1 MATAAS
7 CRDPG
12 REAAGRVMDVEIGP
26 VLLRVP
32 LRCHMRLVGRSPLSK
47 LLRHGSFVA
56 PPEGFIAALHREIN
70 DIALRDLNLLP
81 VETLLIESGQR
92 SLAVDIDM
100 RNTQFIGADRTD
112 GAFPDGYEP
121 DVLALMDAF
130 LEPKDCFFDVGANWG
145 YMALHCLLRPDF
157 AGRVIAFEP
166 NERPRRDLEHL
177 VAACGFEDRITI
189 LPYAIGDA
197 HGAALLSRPAWSG
210 TATVID
216 TTEGDPVAL
225 RTIDELGLPAARL
238 IKVDIEGSEAAFVR
252 GATHYITQH
261 RPLIIFESRIDTPGG
276 DWAGPYA
283 LLEALNYH
291 CFAVEADVTASAS
304 WSRAIDIKLSPAGP
318 GNRASFPVHLN
329 VLAVPDRGTLETS
342 AFRLNLSPTLS
353 DANVQTRGESPVA
366 VLDQCSSLH
375 ELLASIEL
383 PALDDRIDLAGV
395 QPDLQGWGHEDPI
408 FEYVM
413 RHWAP
418 RLILEV
424 GSWKGAS
431 AIKMAELQ
439 KGHGIEGLIVCIDTW
454 LGSNASLWHDP
465 ETRASL
471 KLTNGFPTLFRQ
483 FAANVL
489 HTGHGDRIRYLPMTS
504 SCAAELLTAAGIE
517 ADADIY
523 RCRS

>member
-1 MATAAS
+1 MGLSCFGFRCAATCGWPAVARCRS
-7 CRDPG
+7 CC
-12 REAAGRVMDVEIGP
+12 VF
-26 VLLRVP
+26 
-32 LRCHMRLVGRSPLSK
+32 
-47 LLRHGSFVA
+47 GSFVA

-100 RNTQFIGADRTD
+100 RNTQFIGAHRTD
-112 GAFPDGYEP
+112 GAFPDGDEP

-304 WSRAIDIKLSPAGP
+304 WSRAIGVTLSPAGP
-318 GNRASFPVHLN
+318 GNRAS
-329 VLAVPDRGTLETS
+329 
-342 AFRLNLSPTLS
+342 
-353 DANVQTRGESPVA
+353 
-366 VLDQCSSLH
+366 
-375 ELLASIEL
+375 
-383 PALDDRIDLAGV
+383 V
-395 QPDLQGWGHEDPI
+395 QPDLRGWGHEDPI
-408 FEYVM
+408 FEYVD
-413 RHWAP
+413 AP
-418 RLILEV
+418 LGAALDPRGGVLEGRISDQDGRVAERLWDR
-424 GSWKGAS
+424 GPN
-431 AIKMAELQ
+431 
-439 KGHGIEGLIVCIDTW
+439 C
-454 LGSNASLWHDP
+454 
-465 ETRASL
+465 
-471 KLTNGFPTLFRQ
+471 
-483 FAANVL
+483 L
-489 HTGHGDRIRYLPMTS
+489 H
-504 SCAAELLTAAGIE
+504 
-517 ADADIY
+517 
-523 RCRS
+523 